1 MSRLCWQKTILSE
14 FTIHNLKVLAVKMYK
29 IYQRKSPKIMND
41 LVEEFDTKY
50 HTRSHY
56 GVELDKGGNGK
67 SLNPKLCSGIFLKQ
81 TPLGS

>member
-29 IYQRKSPKIMND
+29 IYQRKSPKIMNE

-50 HTRSHY
+50 HTRPRY
-56 GVELDKGGNGK
+56 GVELDGGDNVK
-67 SLNPKLCSGIFLKQ
+67 CLNKKLYYR
-81 TPLGS
+81 P